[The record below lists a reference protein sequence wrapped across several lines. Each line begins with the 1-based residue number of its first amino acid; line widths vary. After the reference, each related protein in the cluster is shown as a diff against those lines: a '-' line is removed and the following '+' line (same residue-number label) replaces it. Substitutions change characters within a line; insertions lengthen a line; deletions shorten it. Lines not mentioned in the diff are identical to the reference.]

1 MVPEWESGEW
11 SVWLV
16 AAGVAE
22 RRAPE
27 VVAQQLED
35 TGGAQDVRVAC
46 HSHYVVMYELAE
58 QGVRVAR
65 ERDAGHD

>member
-1 MVPEWESGEW
+1 M
-11 SVWLV
+11 
-16 AAGVAE
+16 AARVAE

-35 TGGAQDVRVAC
+35 RGGAEDVRVAS
-46 HSHYVVMYELAE
+46 HSHYVVVYELAE
-58 QGVRVAR
+58 QGVRVAG

>member
-1 MVPEWESGEW
+1 M
-11 SVWLV
+11 

-22 RRAPE
+22 RSAPE
-27 VVAQQLED
+27 VVAKQLED
-35 TGGAQDVRVAC
+35 TGGAQDVRVTC

-58 QGVRVAR
+58 QGVRVTS